1 MRILVTGAAGFL
13 GRALLRTLASR
24 SREHQ
29 IIALDLAPPINA
41 EATGPI
47 SWLSGALDDR
57 DMMERAGLQDFDV
70 VYHLASVPGALAERE
85 PALGRR
91 VNLDATLDLFDR
103 LAGSGR
109 RPRVVYASSVAVYG
123 DMDGRPIGVDS
134 PARPTSTY
142 GAHKRMA
149 EIALSDHSRRGE
161 LSGIALRLPGLIA
174 RPGKSAGFGSA
185 FMSELPRA
193 YAAGKPYVCPVSPE
207 AAAWWMSAGCA
218 ARNLLRAA
226 SIDVCGEVQLPA
238 LRLSVAEI
246 VDVLSDLFGPDRRS
260 LISFKP
266 DERIEAQFGR
276 FPKLSTARDEA
287 LGFADDGSSITLIKE
302 ALAS

>member
-24 SREHQ
+24 SPEDQ
-29 IIALDLAPPINA
+29 ITALDIAPPLNA
-41 EATGPI
+41 AATGRI

-57 DMMERAGLQDFDV
+57 DTMERAGLKDFDI

-103 LAGSGR
+103 LAACGR

-149 EIALSDHSRRGE
+149 EIALLDHSRRGE

-193 YAAGKPYVCPVSPE
+193 YAAGKAYDCPVSPE
-207 AAAWWMSAGCA
+207 VGRM
-218 ARNLLRAA
+218 
-226 SIDVCGEVQLPA
+226 
-238 LRLSVAEI
+238 
-246 VDVLSDLFGPDRRS
+246 VDVRRLRGEKSAQGRLDRCLRRGSASGSSLVGSRDRRCAFRS
-260 LISFKP
+260 LRTGSPFAHILQ
-266 DERIEAQFGR
+266 AGR
-276 FPKLSTARDEA
+276 AH
-287 LGFADDGSSITLIKE
+287 
-302 ALAS
+302 

>member
-24 SREHQ
+24 SREDQ
-29 IIALDLAPPINA
+29 ITALDIAPPSNA
-41 EATGPI
+41 EATGRI

-57 DMMERAGLQDFDV
+57 DTMERVGLQDFDI

-103 LAGSGR
+103 LAACGR

-193 YAAGKPYVCPVSPE
+193 YAAGKPYDCPVSPE
-207 AAAWWMSAGCA
+207 SAAWWMSAGCA
-218 ARNLLRAA
+218 ARNLLQGRLDRCLRRGSA
-226 SIDVCGEVQLPA
+226 SGSSLVGG
-238 LRLSVAEI
+238 R
-246 VDVLSDLFGPDRRS
+246 DRRCAFRS
-260 LISFKP
+260 LRTGSPVAHILQ
-266 DERIEAQFGR
+266 AGR
-276 FPKLSTARDEA
+276 AH
-287 LGFADDGSSITLIKE
+287 
-302 ALAS
+302 